1 MNHLY
6 VFVMGWALLL
16 APILSFSQEY
26 TLTAEE
32 YIIDGIPGE
41 TTYRFYIDM
50 VNDDDFLSSGYGGAM
65 DPMSI
70 TTTTGFYN
78 DTFATGATADGVNPS
93 FFAFFPTLEFDSW
106 LTIGISGAPVGD
118 EVAISAL
125 ESTTQPFLGCF
136 NATSP
141 LAGTDI
147 TVDDETG
154 GAWYVLNGTPNGLP
168 DENNRVLFMQM
179 TTPGEICATINFQI
193 FEHGDGQNG
202 DIRFTYT
209 FCGTGTFSPD
219 SNAGCMDEMACN
231 YDETAEEED
240 GSCFYA
246 ESEYDCDGI
255 CLDDADGDG
264 VCDSFEVLGCTE
276 MTACNYDMDATDDDD
291 SCELPETGYDCDG
304 ACLSDVD
311 MDGVCDEF
319 EIAGCQDAT
328 ACNYSAA
335 ATDEDGSCTYAD
347 AGYDC
352 DGNCLS
358 DTDGD
363 SVCDEFEVAGCQ
375 DATACNYD
383 ADATDED
390 GSCTYADA
398 GYDCDGNCLMDADG
412 DGVCDEFEIAGC
424 SDMEACNYD
433 ETATDNDGSCTY
445 AEEWYDCD
453 GVCLLDQDADGICD
467 QFEVG
472 GCTDAMA
479 CNYDEMATDDNG
491 SCIYAEEFLDCN
503 GNCLMDTDGDGVC
516 DEFEVA
522 GCQDETA
529 CNYDSTATDEDGSC
543 TYAEASYDCDG
554 NCLMDADGDGVCD
567 EFEIAGC
574 SDMEACNYDDTAT
587 DDDGSCVYADDFY
600 DCDGNC
606 LMDTDG
612 DGVCDELEVAGCM
625 DPDAANYN
633 ADATDDDGS
642 CYFCDVVI
650 VVDEVVNDVDGAGGS
665 ISITVSGG
673 TPDYEFS
680 WSGPDGF
687 MSSDEDI
694 TGIGGMY
701 TLTVIDSNGCE
712 TIIEVEI
719 EVVISV
725 LEMMSF
731 EISTFPNPA
740 TQDLWIVSPALMEM
754 VAVELYDASG
764 RLVYAEESLV
774 SNGSLHVDVSSFSAG
789 TYNVIVHAGEK
800 QASQQVVI
808 Q

>member
-1 MNHLY
+1 MKHLY

-118 EVAISAL
+118 EVAISGL
-125 ESTTQPFLGCF
+125 ESIDQPFLGCF

-219 SNAGCMDEMACN
+219 SDAGCMDEMACN

-375 DATACNYD
+375 DATACNYN

-390 GSCTYADA
+390 GYCTYADA

-424 SDMEACNYD
+424 SDMEACDYD
-433 ETATDNDGSCTY
+433 ETATDDDGSCRY

-453 GVCLLDQDADGICD
+453 GVC
-467 QFEVG
+467 
-472 GCTDAMA
+472 
-479 CNYDEMATDDNG
+479 
-491 SCIYAEEFLDCN
+491 
-503 GNCLMDTDGDGVC
+503 
-516 DEFEVA
+516 
-522 GCQDETA
+522 
-529 CNYDSTATDEDGSC
+529 
-543 TYAEASYDCDG
+543 
-554 NCLMDADGDGVCD
+554 
-567 EFEIAGC
+567 
-574 SDMEACNYDDTAT
+574 
-587 DDDGSCVYADDFY
+587 
-600 DCDGNC
+600 
-606 LMDTDG
+606 
-612 DGVCDELEVAGCM
+612 
-625 DPDAANYN
+625 
-633 ADATDDDGS
+633 
-642 CYFCDVVI
+642 
-650 VVDEVVNDVDGAGGS
+650 
-665 ISITVSGG
+665 
-673 TPDYEFS
+673 
-680 WSGPDGF
+680 
-687 MSSDEDI
+687 
-694 TGIGGMY
+694 
-701 TLTVIDSNGCE
+701 
-712 TIIEVEI
+712 
-719 EVVISV
+719 
-725 LEMMSF
+725 
-731 EISTFPNPA
+731 
-740 TQDLWIVSPALMEM
+740 
-754 VAVELYDASG
+754 
-764 RLVYAEESLV
+764 
-774 SNGSLHVDVSSFSAG
+774 
-789 TYNVIVHAGEK
+789 
-800 QASQQVVI
+800 
-808 Q
+808 